1 MKSGEERNGNIGR
14 NRRNK
19 GNKLCATVSQSWNM
33 LKEGV
38 VLGNRVK
45 SRELME
51 LGMRIRSRRIE
62 LKLSQEE
69 LAERAGINSNTV
81 SRIEGGQIQV

>member
-69 LAERAGINSNTV
+69 LSLIH
-81 SRIEGGQIQV
+81 I